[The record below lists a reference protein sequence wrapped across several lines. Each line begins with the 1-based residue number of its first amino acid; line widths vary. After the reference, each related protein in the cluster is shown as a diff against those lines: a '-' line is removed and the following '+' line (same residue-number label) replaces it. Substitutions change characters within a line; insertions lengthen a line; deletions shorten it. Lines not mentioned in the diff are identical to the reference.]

1 MVKISYSKRVK
12 KEEFCMI
19 HQEDSQFFCVECT
32 KGLCNLCLIAETTKA
47 PSHTGHT
54 ISDTKYEF
62 ERVKDQ
68 VDLQI

>member
-1 MVKISYSKRVK
+1 
-12 KEEFCMI
+12 MI

-32 KGLCNLCLIAETTKA
+32 KGLCNLCLIAETTRA